1 MMKLAYRV
9 FVVSLFCL
17 SLAVVAIAQTPRVSG
32 TTTTSVDKSKRSA
45 KDDRN
50 IAPTFGTG
58 GPMGGPTGLFT
69 VYDGQTLR
77 RGEYTFS
84 ATYSNFDR
92 DPGDVDITEVPINFQ
107 VGVTNN
113 FELFFNTDAYRAIK
127 ANSPGNLSGFYL
139 PNSRIGGVSPAA
151 LILAPSGPG
160 NGAFEGRAVF
170 RPAGTQPFGL
180 FPYQGL
186 SSGNFGLPANQPMGP
201 FFGFGANTVPSIGGV
216 VAGNN
221 GADAFP
227 GLGSIYGS
235 ILPGIVFRTACTQS
249 VLAGCARGVVVPTSF
264 TLAPSYLPDAPFLNR
279 TYGESAFSTY
289 TAGGKFRFNDVNDWW
304 GVALVAAYRFYQDN
318 ADSVAGFNQL
328 QRGASPGGKWSRG
341 DILVTGAF
349 DGRVAKWMNFA
360 VNAGYHWNSDVK
372 SDLFGDD
379 VTILDRPDE
388 FLLSVG
394 VDFPVNRYFQ
404 PIGEFRHLRYV
415 GGRTPNAFENDP
427 YEGLIGA
434 RFFPARWV
442 GFSAGYR
449 YHFNQ
454 QDADAFGDDTVT
466 QTAWAPCLDFA
477 QPVPGGDGPS
487 CANAFIPFTTTYSGP
502 PPGFRTSSDP
512 HGFFFQAFIGRRNKR
527 QEDII
532 NKPANVTALSV
543 SDSTITL
550 GCPPGQIAGAGAS
563 CNESTTVSV
572 TTTASDPENDILTYN
587 YTVSGGRIVGSGA
600 NVSWD
605 LSGVAPGSYTI
616 TAGVDDGCGLCGQTQ
631 TQTVTVANCPDC
643 KVQCQCATVSVSGPP
658 ATTNPGDTMTFAA
671 NVTPGTYDP
680 TYNWTVSAGTIE
692 SGQGTPS
699 ITVRTTREM
708 AGSSVT
714 ATVDIGGAPVDCSCP
729 VQGSETAGVAPKP
742 DPVLV
747 DEFGAMPNDDIR
759 GRLDLFFAELSNN
772 PNNQGYVI
780 NYGTPAQIA
789 TRERLI
795 RNHIAFRRFDAS
807 RITLVNGGEGTGV
820 STKLYRVPPGAD
832 NPTP

>member
-1 MMKLAYRV
+1 MKLAYRV

-17 SLAVVAIAQTPRVSG
+17 SLAIVSIAQTPRVSG
-32 TTTTSVDKSKRSA
+32 TTTVSVDKNKRSD

-50 IAPTFGTG
+50 TAPTFGTG
-58 GPMGGPTGLFT
+58 GPTGGPTGLFT

-113 FELFFNTDAYRAIK
+113 FELFFNTDAYRAVK
-127 ANSPGNLSGFYL
+127 VNSPGNLSGFYL
-139 PNSRIGGVSPAA
+139 PNSRIGGVSPGA
-151 LILAPSGPG
+151 IVLAPGTT
-160 NGAFEGRAVF
+160 GAFANRGIF
-170 RPAGTQPFGL
+170 RPAGTAPFVGY
-180 FPYQGL
+180 PYQGGL
-186 SSGNFGLPANQPMGP
+186 AGNFGFAFNAGP
-201 FFGFGANTVPSIGGV
+201 LFGQVGVPTIGGV
-216 VAGNN
+216 IASDG
-221 GADAFP
+221 GADAFR
-227 GLGSIYGS
+227 GLGSVYGS
-235 ILPGIVFRTACTQS
+235 ILPGIVFRTACTQGG
-249 VLAGCARGVVVPTSF
+249 VGAGCTGGVIAPTSF

-289 TAGGKFRFNDVNDWW
+289 TAGAKFRLNDVNDWW
-304 GVALVAAYRFYQDN
+304 GLAVVAAYRWYQDN
-318 ADSVAGFNQL
+318 ANSASGFNQL
-328 QRGASPGGKWSRG
+328 QRGASPGGKWNNG

-349 DGRVAKWMNFA
+349 DGRVAKWMNFS

-388 FLLSVG
+388 LLLSAG

-404 PIGEFRHLRYV
+404 PIGEFRHLRYI

-454 QDADAFGDDTVT
+454 QDEDAFNDDTINL
-466 QTAWAPCLDFA
+466 TAWVPCVSFST
-477 QPVPGGDGPS
+477 QPTPGGDGPS
-487 CANAFIPFTTTYSGP
+487 CPQAFIPVSSSYQGV

-512 HGFFFQAFIGRRNKR
+512 HGFFFQAFIGRRNPR
-527 QEDII
+527 QKEVV
-532 NKPANVTALSV
+532 NQVANVTALSV

-550 GCPPGQIAGAGAS
+550 GCEPGFRPREGQS
-563 CNESTTVSV
+563 CAESTTVSV
-572 TTTASDPENDILTYN
+572 TTTAVDPENDILTYN

-605 LSGVAPGSYTI
+605 LSGAAPGTYTI

-631 TQTVTVANCPDC
+631 TQTVTVAACDCVKICECP
-643 KVQCQCATVSVSGPP
+643 TLTISGP
-658 ATTNPGDTMTFAA
+658 AGITNPGDAMNFTA
-671 NVTPGTYDP
+671 NVAGGTQSSV
-680 TYNWTVSAGTIE
+680 TYNWTVSAGTIT

-699 ITVRTTREM
+699 ISVDTTAL
-708 AGSSVT
+708 AGQSVT
-714 ATVDIGGAPVDCSCP
+714 ATVEIGGTEAACGCTTTA
-729 VQGSETAGVAPKP
+729 SETGGVAPNP
-742 DPVLV
+742 DPVMV
-747 DEFGAMPNDDIR
+747 DEFGALPNDDIR

-772 PNNQGYVI
+772 PNNQGYII
-780 NYGTPAQIA
+780 NYGTPAQVA

-795 RNHIAFRRFDAS
+795 RNHIAFRRFDPS
-807 RITLVNGGEGTGV
+807 RITLVNGGDTGAGAN
-820 STKLYRVPPGAD
+820 TKLYRVPPGAA
-832 NPTP
+832 NPNP